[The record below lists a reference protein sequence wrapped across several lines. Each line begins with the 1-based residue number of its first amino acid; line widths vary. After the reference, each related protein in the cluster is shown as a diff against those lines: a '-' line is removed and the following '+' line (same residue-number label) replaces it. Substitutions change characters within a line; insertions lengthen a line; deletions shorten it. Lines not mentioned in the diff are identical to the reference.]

1 MKRAMGI
8 VFCLSA
14 LTPLTVNAQIIM
26 CKDVSGRTFTSDYP
40 IPECIDRP
48 AREFGRNGALK
59 REIPAPLTAEQ
70 KRQQQ
75 LDEEKRRAEEFAAAE
90 QRQVDRAILSRYGNE
105 GEIELAHKRTLDLVQ
120 EKVRRETAALAAAE
134 KRYKEV
140 QTELDLLKN
149 KKDKKDI
156 SSAALRKLDEAEFVI
171 NRAKTKLQEYGAET
185 AQIDSQHDATLKRY
199 RELTRSTAA
208 K

>member
-8 VFCLSA
+8 VFYLSA
-14 LTPLTVNAQIIM
+14 LMPLTVNAQIIM

-48 AREFGRNGALK
+48 AREFGRNGVLK

-75 LDEEKRRAEEFAAAE
+75 LDEEKRKAEEAAAAE
-90 QRQVDRAILSRYGNE
+90 QKQIDHALLSRYRNE
-105 GEIELAHKRTLDLVQ
+105 DEIELAHKRTLDLVE
-120 EKVRRETAALAAAE
+120 EKIKRETAALAAAE
-134 KRYKEV
+134 KRYKET
-140 QTELDLLKN
+140 QAELGLLKN
-149 KKDKKDI
+149 KKDTPVV
-156 SSAALRKLDEAEFVI
+156 ALRKLDEAEFII
-171 NRAKTKLQEYGAET
+171 NRAKIKIQEYEAEM
-185 AQIDSQHDATLKRY
+185 AQINSQHDATLKRY
-199 RELTRSTAA
+199 RELIRSTAA

>member
-1 MKRAMGI
+1 MKRATGI
-8 VFCLSA
+8 VFYLSA
-14 LTPLTVNAQIIM
+14 LMPLTVNAQIIM

-48 AREFGRNGALK
+48 AREFGRNGVLK

-75 LDEEKRRAEEFAAAE
+75 LDEEKRKAEEAAAAE
-90 QRQVDRAILSRYGNE
+90 QKQIDRAILSRYRNE
-105 GEIELAHKRTLDLVQ
+105 GEIELARKRTLDLVE
-120 EKVRRETAALAAAE
+120 EKIKRETIALAAAE
-134 KRYKEV
+134 KRYKET
-140 QTELDLLKN
+140 QTELGLLKT
-149 KKDKKDI
+149 KKSI
-156 SSAALRKLDEAEFVI
+156 PPAALHQQDEAEFII
-171 NRAKTKLQEYGAET
+171 NRAKIKIQEYEAEM
-185 AQIDSQHDATLKRY
+185 AQINSQHDATLKRY